1 MGVRGEAGARAK
13 IQAIIMNIDIPLR
26 NGKVRWTWPGS
37 PRRSADQPGSCMAA
51 LHTSSTVSK
60 LLHANCL
67 HLSARML
74 VVVFCHSS
82 LPCNACCFPDCL
94 QIHFLETMHALA
106 GRVAGT
112 EVPDD
117 EEERIRQRLY
127 PRLPSTDAADVPKYG
142 VSHFYAA
149 LYVQAAV
156 RGFLKRHALQQGRAS
171 AAGAPP
177 AGQQRKRR
185 STLEWLQQ
193 IGSRAASSDGAAS
206 PKQQSKPG

>member
-1 MGVRGEAGARAK
+1 
-13 IQAIIMNIDIPLR
+13 
-26 NGKVRWTWPGS
+26 
-37 PRRSADQPGSCMAA
+37 
-51 LHTSSTVSK
+51 
-60 LLHANCL
+60 
-67 HLSARML
+67 
-74 VVVFCHSS
+74 
-82 LPCNACCFPDCL
+82 
-94 QIHFLETMHALA
+94 MHALA

-127 PRLPSTDAADVPKYG
+127 PRLPSTDTSDVPKYG

-156 RGFLKRHALQQGRAS
+156 RGFLKRHALKEGRAS
-171 AAGAPP
+171 TAGAAPT
-177 AGQQRKRR
+177 GQHRKRR

-206 PKQQSKPG
+206 PKQPKPG